1 GGSTSVSGAGA
12 AGDRRRHAGGCRRP
26 PPPPPPSLPQPAL
39 RPLAPGVAGRS
50 RRDAGEGRLRACGC
64 AGPRE
69 GAGGRGAA
77 AAPGASRVSPQALR
91 SLARYPLRLRSGRA
105 AAILKNFGP
114 ALCRRLDLRLRQ
126 HRAEQGHAPS
136 PPTEE
141 RSTETPLA
149 PPTRCPRRE
158 YQPLPRSGARALLL
172 TLHKSSEPL
181 PEAELLRQAQPLCD
195 QPLTLAAPKGALGT
209 LLRRDLLQRSGHP
222 PRYSLTPCGQ
232 ILAQRLAAAASEAPP
247 EEQPPPP
254 SPPPGPEVEFELR
267 PGEFDIVL
275 CADITEANGPVPSLL
290 RGRVPLTLRRLHV
303 GDFLWVAR
311 ERDPP
316 AGRPPRELVL
326 DVVVERKSG
335 SDLGSSLSDGRY
347 REQKFRLGR
356 CGLRQP
362 VYLLEE
368 LEQGETPSLPLT
380 TLRQAAVSTQVVD
393 GFFVKCTGGPQES
406 ATYLRV
412 LGEQLQQR
420 YGGRVLRAWGGDVT
434 GRGPPEPPGAPCA
447 LLPFQ
452 RLRAAGGK
460 NQPQTVGDVFARQLL
475 QLGGVSGGRAAAI
488 LRRFPTPARYR
499 GGDPQVWGWEPPKCG
514 AGNPPGG
521 GLEPLPPPFIPPPLS
536 PLQPHGCLQRL
547 PRAPAA

>member
-1 GGSTSVSGAGA
+1 M
-12 AGDRRRHAGGCRRP
+12 
-26 PPPPPPSLPQPAL
+26 
-39 RPLAPGVAGRS
+39 
-50 RRDAGEGRLRACGC
+50 
-64 AGPRE
+64 
-69 GAGGRGAA
+69 
-77 AAPGASRVSPQALR
+77 
-91 SLARYPLRLRSGRA
+91 
-105 AAILKNFGP
+105 
-114 ALCRRLDLRLRQ
+114 
-126 HRAEQGHAPS
+126 
-136 PPTEE
+136 
-141 RSTETPLA
+141 A

-420 YGGRVLRAWGGDVT
+420 YG
-434 GRGPPEPPGAPCA
+434 
-447 LLPFQ
+447 
-452 RLRAAGGK
+452 
-460 NQPQTVGDVFARQLL
+460 PQTVGDIFARQLL

-488 LRRFPTPARYR
+488 LRRFPTPASLMAAYS
-499 GGDPQVWGWEPPKCG
+499 GCPEPRQREALLSTVPCG
-514 AGNPPGG
+514 PLQRNLGPSLSRSLAQLYSTPG
-521 GLEPLPPPFIPPPLS
+521 PLP
-536 PLQPHGCLQRL
+536 
-547 PRAPAA
+547 

>member
-1 GGSTSVSGAGA
+1 M
-12 AGDRRRHAGGCRRP
+12 P
-26 PPPPPPSLPQPAL
+26 
-39 RPLAPGVAGRS
+39 
-50 RRDAGEGRLRACGC
+50 E
-64 AGPRE
+64 
-69 GAGGRGAA
+69 AA
-77 AAPGASRVSPQALR
+77 AARRRRRRRPSPNPLFARWLREWRDEAAGTQAKGVYERALR

-420 YGGRVLRAWGGDVT
+420 YG
-434 GRGPPEPPGAPCA
+434 
-447 LLPFQ
+447 
-452 RLRAAGGK
+452 
-460 NQPQTVGDVFARQLL
+460 PQTVGDVFARQLL

-488 LRRFPTPARYR
+488 LRRFPTPASLMAAYS
-499 GGDPQVWGWEPPKCG
+499 GCPEPRQREALLSTVPCG
-514 AGNPPGG
+514 PLQRNLGPSLSRSLAQLYSTPG
-521 GLEPLPPPFIPPPLS
+521 PLP
-536 PLQPHGCLQRL
+536 
-547 PRAPAA
+547 